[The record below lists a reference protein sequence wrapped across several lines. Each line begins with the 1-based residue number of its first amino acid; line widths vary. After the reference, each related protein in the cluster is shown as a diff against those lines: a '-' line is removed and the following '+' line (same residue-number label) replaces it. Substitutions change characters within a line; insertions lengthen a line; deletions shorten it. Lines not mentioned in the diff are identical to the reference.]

1 MALETMNSFRIRP
14 RVAEVLELIA
24 RAVSGR
30 YRISENT
37 DKANCVVALTFGYR
51 FTRTG
56 VRESGPCNEYL
67 ASLALALSN
76 GRPIIA
82 QAEIAQAIRSLRPSA
97 GADHVI
103 GSAQDLVQYLDTHEF
118 AVRVQSIMDD
128 HGWKTAELIAHP
140 HHLPRVQAVFA
151 SRGIEATTSA
161 DVRSVWDRKSTQPWT
176 RSPLRWAIRE
186 LFAIWLYEQRGWLR
200 RSLPEVRIDG
210 SKR

>member
-1 MALETMNSFRIRP
+1 
-14 RVAEVLELIA
+14 
-24 RAVSGR
+24 
-30 YRISENT
+30 
-37 DKANCVVALTFGYR
+37 
-51 FTRTG
+51 
-56 VRESGPCNEYL
+56 
-67 ASLALALSN
+67 
-76 GRPIIA
+76 
-82 QAEIAQAIRSLRPSA
+82 
-97 GADHVI
+97 
-103 GSAQDLVQYLDTHEF
+103 VQYLDTHEF